1 LIAITGT
8 LLQVFL
14 LTAKDKKQTMSQAFD
29 PRKNYEESKKAI
41 AYVNRKEATQA
52 DYDRI
57 GFMSGLEV
65 HQQLKTSKKLF
76 CNCPSG
82 IYQDSDNYDA
92 EIVRHMRPTLSELG
106 EYDGTAL
113 MEFKTRKNIIYR
125 INNDTACT
133 YEIDDTPPF
142 PINREA
148 LEYALQISMLSK
160 LNIVGEV
167 HITRKQYLDGSIPTG
182 FQRTAILGV
191 EGEIQLK
198 KKKVRLIQLSIEEDA
213 CREISDIGHWRTY
226 KTDRLGM
233 PLIETVT
240 YPDFVNPDEV
250 KEGADYIRFL
260 NRSTGKVETGKGS
273 TRADTNVSCR
283 GGSRVEIKGV
293 PSTKWMPELTHVEAF
308 RQYALLHIKSL
319 LETKIPDKDSW
330 KISFEE
336 LDIDEIKYPYQAF
349 KEARE
354 QGHKC
359 LAINLRNFEGILSHY
374 TQPNQ
379 MFVDEIIHRLIVIA
393 CFVKPNLIHSEQFDK
408 VVNEKKFESIKK
420 ILGSKEGDAQIIIW
434 GPEEDMPTALE
445 TIEERCLL
453 AMEGVPE
460 ETRKSFKDGT
470 TIFERVLPG
479 ADRMYPDTDAAP
491 IPLTEEYITSIS
503 ETLPMDICDRYEQLA
518 AWGIP
523 EDAKEFILK
532 KNLVPLI
539 ERIEGELGIS
549 PKWTGVFLAH
559 RLCHVEHKSK
569 SSKDFSYSMVFDML
583 RYLKD
588 NHLDLELAKQML
600 WELYQHP
607 KMDFDSILTTLNFK
621 KIPKKDI
628 ESRIPFLREKY
639 KEIASSSDPDA
650 ETRWIMGELRKT
662 AAGNMNLAALKITC
676 CN

>member
-1 LIAITGT
+1 
-8 LLQVFL
+8 
-14 LTAKDKKQTMSQAFD
+14 MNQAFD
-29 PRKNYEESKKAI
+29 PKRNYEETKKAI
-41 AYVNRKEATQA
+41 GYVDRKEASQA

-57 GFMSGLEV
+57 GFKSGLEV
-65 HQQLKTSKKLF
+65 HQQLRTSKKLF

-82 IYQDSDNYDA
+82 VYQTHEDFDA
-92 EIVRHMRPTLSELG
+92 EIIRHMRPTLSELG

-125 INNDTACT
+125 ISNETACT

-160 LNIVGEV
+160 LSIVGEV

-191 EGEIQLK
+191 EGEIQLRN
-198 KKKVRLIQLSIEEDA
+198 KKVRLIQLSIEEDA

-308 RQYALLHIKSL
+308 RQYALLNIKSI
-319 LETKIPDKDSW
+319 LEGRKIDKDRW
-330 KISFEE
+330 KINAEE
-336 LDIDEIKYPYQAF
+336 VDLREIKLAYPPIIQ
-349 KEARE
+349 ARE

-359 LAINLRNFEGILSHY
+359 YAVNLSDFEGILSHY

-379 MFVDEIIHRLIVIA
+379 MFAHEIINRLKVIA
-393 CFVKPNLIHSEQFDK
+393 CLEKPNLIHSEQFDK
-408 VVNEKKFESIKK
+408 AITDKKLEKIKTL
-420 ILGSKEGDAQIIIW
+420 LGSKAGDAQMVIW
-434 GPEEDMPTALE
+434 GPEEDIPTALE
-445 TIEERCLL
+445 TIEERCIM

-460 ETRKSFKDGT
+460 ESRKSFKDGT

-479 ADRMYPDTDAAP
+479 ADRMYPDTDSAP
-491 IPLTEEYITSIS
+491 IPLTNEYISSIS
-503 ETLPMDICDRYEQLA
+503 ETLPVDICDRYKQLTH
-518 AWGIP
+518 WGIP
-523 EDAKEFILK
+523 KDAHEYILK

-539 ERIEGELGIS
+539 EKIEQELGIS
-549 PKWTGVFLAH
+549 PKWTGIFLAH
-559 RLCHVEHKSK
+559 RLRHVENNSRFSK
-569 SSKDFSYSMVFDML
+569 EFEYPMVFALL
-583 RYLKD
+583 RYLQEK
-588 NHLDLELAKQML
+588 HLDFELAKKML
-600 WELYQHP
+600 WELYRHP

-621 KIPKKDI
+621 RIPKEDI
-628 ESRIPFLREKY
+628 EARIPFLREKY
-639 KEIASSSDPDA
+639 KEIATSKDPGA
-650 ETRWIMGELRKT
+650 ETRWMMGELRKT
-662 AAGNMNLAALKITC
+662 AAGNIKLSELKTQC